1 MGNIDQLD
9 ETVAT
14 TTASTATTTT
24 TAAAATTTKTT
35 VAAATAGVQEGEGR
49 TAEAATAA
57 ASAAEFW
64 ILEFPFAVHAGWI
77 TVATV
82 MNANVLATYESA
94 PATTLVTV
102 AIVSIAILYAASVCL
117 LLLSS
122 SSSRRGRPVLG
133 DGVSRAVGFVFSWG
147 TYWIYDELKRHPKDS
162 IVSTFDE
169 QVVAGISNASLVVSV
184 VVSIQVL
191 VGVVYRAVEAAKTN
205 KTTTT
210 KRRGNSGSGSSS
222 SSTAEHDGS
231 LLSAPLLE

>member
-122 SSSRRGRPVLG
+122 SSSSRRGRPVLG
-133 DGVSRAVGFVFSWG
+133 DGVS
-147 TYWIYDELKRHPKDS
+147 
-162 IVSTFDE
+162 
-169 QVVAGISNASLVVSV
+169 
-184 VVSIQVL
+184 
-191 VGVVYRAVEAAKTN
+191 
-205 KTTTT
+205 
-210 KRRGNSGSGSSS
+210 
-222 SSTAEHDGS
+222 
-231 LLSAPLLE
+231 

>member
-82 MNANVLATYESA
+82 VNANVLATYESA

-122 SSSRRGRPVLG
+122 SSSRRGRHPVLG

-162 IVSTFDE
+162 IVLTFDE

-184 VVSIQVL
+184 VVAIQVL
-191 VGVVYRAVEAAKTN
+191 VGVVYRAVEAAKT
-205 KTTTT
+205 TTTT
-210 KRRGNSGSGSSS
+210 KRRGNNNDSSSSS